1 LGLLDAVVE
10 RLAHVLDDTAA
21 RVETASTA
29 IFNRPRAGDFRPT
42 LTGLAQA
49 QSLNALIRDSLV
61 SLGRLLSYA
70 ALAPEIAESPGDA
83 AHLVSL
89 QHDVQSLIEHA
100 GQQAAHVT
108 FLLDAAL
115 GLINIEQN
123 GIIKFFSVVA
133 VVFMPPTLI
142 ASIYGMNF
150 RVMPELAWAAG
161 YPMAIGLMLVA
172 AILPV
177 LWFRYRGWL

>member
-1 LGLLDAVVE
+1 M
-10 RLAHVLDDTAA
+10 T
-21 RVETASTA
+21 
-29 IFNRPRAGDFRPT
+29 
-42 LTGLAQA
+42 
-49 QSLNALIRDSLV
+49 
-61 SLGRLLSYA
+61 
-70 ALAPEIAESPGDA
+70 
-83 AHLVSL
+83 
-89 QHDVQSLIEHA
+89 EHA
-100 GQQAAHVT
+100 SYQSSQIS

-150 RVMPELAWAAG
+150 DVMPELKWIVG
-161 YPMAIGLMLVA
+161 YPMSLVMMLVA

-177 LWFRYRGWL
+177 LWFKHRGWL

>member
-1 LGLLDAVVE
+1 
-10 RLAHVLDDTAA
+10 
-21 RVETASTA
+21 
-29 IFNRPRAGDFRPT
+29 
-42 LTGLAQA
+42 
-49 QSLNALIRDSLV
+49 
-61 SLGRLLSYA
+61 
-70 ALAPEIAESPGDA
+70 
-83 AHLVSL
+83 
-89 QHDVQSLIEHA
+89 
-100 GQQAAHVT
+100 
-108 FLLDAAL
+108 LLDAAL